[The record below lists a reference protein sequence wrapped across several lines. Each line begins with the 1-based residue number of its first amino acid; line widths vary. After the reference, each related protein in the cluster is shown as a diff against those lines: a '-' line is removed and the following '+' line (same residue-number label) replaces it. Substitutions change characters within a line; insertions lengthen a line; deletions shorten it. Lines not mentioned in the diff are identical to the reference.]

1 MHSVENRI
9 EKYTTIVTEK
19 LEFRLLFTEDPEI
32 NRDWAQREE
41 PGGHYG
47 RQSQSY
53 GLRTNPF
60 CQTSLKSLHANVRW
74 KNKNH
79 KQRLARIS
87 LLN

>member
-1 MHSVENRI
+1 MHSVENLI

-32 NRDWAQREE
+32 NRDLAQSGE

-74 KNKNH
+74 KNKN
-79 KQRLARIS
+79 KQPRLARIS
-87 LLN
+87 LVN

>member
-1 MHSVENRI
+1 MHSVENLI

-32 NRDWAQREE
+32 NRDWAQRGE

-53 GLRTNPF
+53 GSAQN
-60 CQTSLKSLHANVRW
+60 
-74 KNKNH
+74 
-79 KQRLARIS
+79 
-87 LLN
+87 